1 MKKITMIFAALCM
14 AAYTQGQEALHLSLA
29 ECRQL
34 ALERNE
40 NLKQSDN
47 KLRQAELDKAIAFSN
62 YLPKFDA
69 SVSGTYMFPNM
80 EMNGMEMELHGMY
93 FAGIMVTQPI
103 YTGGKIMAGN
113 KLAKIGKET
122 ASETVRKT
130 RMQVIADAD
139 NAYWSLIAVNWKV
152 RMLEAY
158 QAQMNALYQQTE
170 VSVNAGMATTN
181 DLLRITAKRSE
192 IDYQLQKAKN
202 GENLCRLSLCN
213 VLGCALDTEITPV
226 DTVIHISAPQDLD
239 ESIALRPELRLLQS
253 QVDAAKEQIKVTRAD
268 ILPSV
273 ALMGSYMFYGNEKIK
288 GYTQDAAGNNVPFT
302 NKIDDNFGMV
312 ALTVNVPLFH
322 WGEGLKKIRKAKY
335 ELHNAQLDLQKNT
348 RLLSI
353 EARQAVQNVTDG
365 YNMVETAR
373 LGDQQGQENLRVMTE
388 QYQNGLCTLTD
399 LLDAQTQWQQA
410 QSNLIE
416 AQTQYKIY
424 ETEYLRVTGK
434 LE

>member
-14 AAYTQGQEALHLSLA
+14 AAYTQGQEVLRLSLG

-113 KLAKIGKET
+113 KLAKIGKVT

-158 QAQMNALYQQTE
+158 QVQMNALYQQTE

>member
-213 VLGCALDTEITPV
+213 VLDCALDTEITPV

-239 ESIALRPELRLLQS
+239 ESIALRPELRLLLS

>member
-122 ASETVRKT
+122 ASETLRKT

-213 VLGCALDTEITPV
+213 VLGCALDTEIAPV

>member
-1 MKKITMIFAALCM
+1 MIFAALCM

-213 VLGCALDTEITPV
+213 VLDCALDTEITPV

-239 ESIALRPELRLLQS
+239 ESIALRPELRLLLS

>member
-1 MKKITMIFAALCM
+1 MIFAALCM

-122 ASETVRKT
+122 ASETLRKT

>member
-1 MKKITMIFAALCM
+1 MKKTTILVAALCV
-14 AAYTQGQEALHLSLA
+14 AAFVQGQERKSLSLG

-34 ALERNE
+34 ASAHNE
-40 NLKQSDN
+40 DLKQSDN

-69 SVSGTYMFPNM
+69 SVSGTYMFPDM
-80 EMNGMEMELHGMY
+80 EMNGMTMQLHGMY
-93 FAGIMVTQPI
+93 FAGITVTQPI

-113 KLAKIGKET
+113 KLAKIGKEA
-122 ASETVRKT
+122 ASETLRKT

-158 QAQMNALYQQTE
+158 KAQMDALYQQTE
-170 VSVNAGMATTN
+170 TSVDAGMATTN

-213 VLGCALDTEITPV
+213 VLGCTLDTEIIPV
-226 DTVIHISAPQDLD
+226 DTIIQVTAPSQLD
-239 ESIALRPELRLLQS
+239 ENISLRPELRLLQS

-288 GYTQDAAGNNVPFT
+288 GYTQDEAGNNVPFT

-312 ALTVNVPLFH
+312 ALTVSVPLFH

-373 LGDQQGQENLRVMTE
+373 LGDEQGQENLRVMTDR
-388 QYQNGLCTLTD
+388 YQNGLCTLTD
-399 LLDAQTQWQQA
+399 LLDAQAQWQQA

-424 ETEYLRVTGK
+424 ETEYLRVTGR

>member
-1 MKKITMIFAALCM
+1 MIFAALCM

-122 ASETVRKT
+122 ASETLRKT

-213 VLGCALDTEITPV
+213 VLGCALDTEIAPV

>member
-122 ASETVRKT
+122 ASETLRKT